1 MIFRIA
7 FLTAMFV
14 LSLNISIVFN
24 VDKANP
30 IEKALIFASALCILI
45 RGRVDRILIIPVCIM
60 IFATVLSALLT
71 QFADFEWSTYLRQS
85 VNLITLWI
93 FLVVVP
99 REQDRLDFLRIMA
112 FVPSLQVVLGLAYA
126 VLGIKVLSTVDATI
140 GVARLGGSVS
150 PPFLAGV
157 AATGAIAATFYAEAK
172 NLRYL
177 YLAGINLGICVLTAG
192 RMATFVGVTSCI
204 SLFLLNFQ
212 NLRRYKLP
220 FVLAGV
226 FCGGLL
232 ILFGSA
238 LATRAESG
246 DLKGRGLMA
255 QFLWSYYERFPNFGV
270 GLGHQ
275 YTLVTRDVLVMTGT
289 VAAHNEYLKFLVE
302 LGQYG
307 GLIFLTGWL
316 TLFSATL
323 TSKINRRKVCYFIV
337 IVGFLIYSATDN
349 TFARN
354 EISFM
359 TVVAAYGSRY
369 TIQILRTMPKA
380 PIRVREVGSKRAA

>member
-1 MIFRIA
+1 MLFRIA

-14 LSLNISIVFN
+14 LSLNISVVFN
-24 VDKANP
+24 VEKANP
-30 IEKALIFASALCILI
+30 IEKALIFVSALCIII
-45 RGRVDRILIIPVCIM
+45 RGRVDKKLIIPVCIM
-60 IFATVLSALLT
+60 VIATILSALLT
-71 QFADFEWSTYLRQS
+71 QYPEFKWVTYLRQS
-85 VNLITLWI
+85 INLITLWI
-93 FLVVVP
+93 FLVVIP
-99 REQDRLDFLRIMA
+99 REEDRLDFLRIMA
-112 FVPSLQVVLGLAYA
+112 FVPLLQVALGLAYA
-126 VLGIKVLSTVDATI
+126 VLGIKVLSAVDATI

-157 AATGAIAATFYAEAK
+157 AATGAIAAMFYAEAK

-192 RMATFVGVTSCI
+192 RMATFVGVASCV
-204 SLFLLNFQ
+204 SLFLLNFR
-212 NLRRYKLP
+212 NLRPYKVPLL
-220 FVLAGV
+220 LAGA

-232 ILFGSA
+232 IVSGSA

-255 QFLWSYYERFPNFGV
+255 QFLWSYYERFPDFGV

-275 YTLVTRDVLVMTGT
+275 YTLATHDILMMTGT

-316 TLFSATL
+316 ILFMITLS
-323 TSKINRRKVCYFIV
+323 SNINREKICYFIV
-337 IVGFLIYSATDN
+337 ITGFLIYSSTDN

-359 TVVAAYGSRY
+359 TVVAAYGTRY
-369 TIQILRTMPKA
+369 ATDILRATSKA
-380 PIRVREVGSKRAA
+380 QIET